1 MRFEVR
7 RAAIGD
13 ESVLRELRLQAL
25 TDSPRAF
32 SSTYEREV
40 ARTIED
46 WRRWLA
52 PAATFILKD
61 DGEPRGLVAGVPD
74 QNDASIMH
82 LMAMWVHPD
91 IRGTGAADALISS
104 VKAWAVH
111 KGASEVRLKVVEG
124 NDRARRCYESAGF
137 RPTGRQSVIERNG
150 DLEIEMAWACGASS
164 NRPTDTSSIQ

>member
-1 MRFEVR
+1 MQLEVR

-25 TDSPRAF
+25 TDS
-32 SSTYEREV
+32 
-40 ARTIED
+40 
-46 WRRWLA
+46 RRWLV
-52 PAATFILKD
+52 PAATFILEA

-74 QNDASIMH
+74 QNDSSIMH

-91 IRGTGAADALISS
+91 IRGTGAADTLISS

-124 NDRARRCYESAGF
+124 NDRARRCYERAGF

-150 DLEIEMAWACGASS
+150 DIETEMAWACGASP
-164 NRPTDTSSIQ
+164 NRPTDTSKTE